1 MTKKLKELSREKAGK
16 ISSIIG
22 IIANIIL
29 SFSKIVV
36 GIITGFISV
45 LADGLN
51 NLSDCGSNVV
61 SYMSFKMSSKP
72 ADKEHPYG
80 HERIEYVSSMA
91 VAFVILI
98 IAFELAKESIL
109 GIISPKPLEFSVV
122 VVIVLV
128 FSILVKAGM
137 FIYNNSMSK
146 KLNSDILKA
155 TAVDSFSDCISTTAV
170 LLSVLIAR
178 FTGVY
183 IDGYIGVLVAIL
195 IAWSGIKILKETSS
209 KLIGQAPDRDFVLAI
224 KTRIL
229 SRKEVLGIHDLNIYS
244 YGPNKYFASVH
255 IEVDAKVDVL
265 ESHELIDEIER
276 EFLEETNI
284 VLTGHLDPIVTDDE
298 EVNLLRK
305 QIAEIVKDID
315 EEFSMHDFRIVRAV
329 NYTNLIFEVAIPFE
343 ATLSDDEIK
352 KLIKTRIKQL
362 GKQYRPVIMVE
373 KQGFWVKGV

>member
-1 MTKKLKELSREKAGK
+1 MSKKVKEISREKAGK
-16 ISSIIG
+16 ISSIISV
-22 IIANIIL
+22 IANIVL
-29 SFSKIVV
+29 SVSKILV
-36 GIITGFISV
+36 GIFTGFISI

-91 VAFVILI
+91 VAFLILI
-98 IAFELAKESIL
+98 IAFELAKESIG
-109 GIISPKPLEFSVV
+109 GIISPKALEFSFAAVA
-122 VVIVLV
+122 VLV
-128 FSILVKAGM
+128 LSVLVKAGM
-137 FIYNNSMSK
+137 FIYNKSMAK

-155 TAVDSFSDCISTTAV
+155 TAADSFSDCISSTAV
-170 LLSVLIAR
+170 LVSVLIAK
-178 FTGVY
+178 FTGLY
-183 IDGYIGVLVAIL
+183 IDGYVGVLVAFL
-195 IAWSGIKILKETSS
+195 IAWSGIKILKETAS

-229 SRKEVLGIHDLNIYS
+229 ARKDVLGIHDLNIYS

-265 ESHELIDEIER
+265 ESHELVDEIER
-276 EFLEETNI
+276 EFAEETNI
-284 VLTGHLDPIVTDDE
+284 LLTGHLDPIVIDDE
-298 EVNLLRK
+298 EVNSLRK
-305 QIAEIVKDID
+305 QVTEIVKDID

-329 NYTNLIFEVAIPFE
+329 NYTNLIFEVAVPFE
-343 ATLSDDEIK
+343 TRLSEDEIK
-352 KLIKTRIKQL
+352 KLVKTRIKQM

-373 KQGFWVKGV
+373 KQGF